1 MKRLLIA
8 LCICPALS
16 AQAIDFDAAELVATH
31 NHWRA
36 TVGVP
41 PLTYS
46 AELAASSQS
55 WANQLKQTHQCEMKH
70 SKSEGGYGENLY
82 WASAVL
88 WSDGK
93 RELQKVLS
101 SKVVDDWASERTD
114 YNYQLNSCTPGKM
127 CGHFTQVV
135 WRSTTKVGCA
145 IAICEDSK
153 EQVWVCQYQPA
164 GNWVGE
170 KPY

>member
-1 MKRLLIA
+1 MKRLLLV
-8 LCICPALS
+8 LCIFPTLPL
-16 AQAIDFDAAELVATH
+16 QAADFDVPELLASH

-46 AELAASSQS
+46 TELAASSQR
-55 WANQLKQTHQCEMKH
+55 WANQLKQTNQCKMKH
-70 SKSEGGYGENLY
+70 SQSNGAYGENLY

-93 RELQKVLS
+93 HELQKVFA
-101 SKVVDDWASERTD
+101 SKVVADWASERTD
-114 YNYQLNSCTPGKM
+114 YDYQLNTCTPGKM
-127 CGHFTQVV
+127 CGHYTQVV
-135 WRSTTKVGCA
+135 WHSTTAVGCA
-145 IAICEDSK
+145 IAICENTK

>member
-16 AQAIDFDAAELVATH
+16 AQAIDFDVAELVATH

-46 AELAASSQS
+46 AALAASSQS
-55 WANQLKQTHQCEMKH
+55 WANQLKQTQQCKMKH
-70 SKSEGGYGENLY
+70 SKSEGAYGENLY